1 MCVFFASYEK
11 SETHR
16 FEVPRMLVDD
26 PEQLEQYISKSKDK
40 YDFPLILFHYHAQ
53 KLQVTR

>member
-1 MCVFFASYEK
+1 MSDFCLCVPNSYEK

-26 PEQLEQYISKSKDK
+26 SDQLEQYISKSKDK
-40 YDFPLILFHYHAQ
+40 WGNY
-53 KLQVTR
+53 

>member
-1 MCVFFASYEK
+1 MPVVCVCFVSYEK

-26 PEQLEQYISKSKDK
+26 PEQLEQYVSKSKDK
-40 YDFPLILFHYHAQ
+40 YGFSLVSRLFS
-53 KLQVTR
+53 LQER